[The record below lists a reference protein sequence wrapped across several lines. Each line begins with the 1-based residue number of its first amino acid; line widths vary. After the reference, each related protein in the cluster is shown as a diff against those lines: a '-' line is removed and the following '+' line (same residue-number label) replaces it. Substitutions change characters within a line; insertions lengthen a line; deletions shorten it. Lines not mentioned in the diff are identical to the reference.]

1 MFDFISAPFEWFANV
16 VQYSLIFMAIM
27 MLVLTIGAVV
37 AIPLGLKLLGVAFAK
52 TIVVETSKVVRDL
65 GITSIDLKQAKN
77 TEKMKT
83 YLDRKV
89 VPILSKISQAGVQ
102 CLNNQVGVGIGLVVQ
117 HFTTNK

>member
-65 GITSIDLKQAKN
+65 GITSIDLKQAKD
-77 TEKMKT
+77 TEKMKAWV
-83 YLDRKV
+83 DRKV
-89 VPILSKISQAGVQ
+89 IPILSKSS
-102 CLNNQVGVGIGLVVQ
+102 
-117 HFTTNK
+117 

>member
-16 VQYSLIFMAIM
+16 VQYSLIFMAVM

-52 TIVVETSKVVRDL
+52 TIVVETSKVIRDL
-65 GITSIDLKQAKN
+65 GITNIDIKQAKD
-77 TEKMKT
+77 TQKMKS

-89 VPILSKISQAGVQ
+89 VPILSKNS
-102 CLNNQVGVGIGLVVQ
+102 
-117 HFTTNK
+117 

>member
-52 TIVVETSKVVRDL
+52 TIVVETSKVFRDL
-65 GITSIDLKQAKN
+65 GITSIDLKQSKD
-77 TEKMKT
+77 TEKMKS

-89 VPILSKISQAGVQ
+89 VPILSKSS
-102 CLNNQVGVGIGLVVQ
+102 
-117 HFTTNK
+117 

>member
-1 MFDFISAPFEWFANV
+1 MLDFITTPFEWFANV
-16 VQYSLIFMAIM
+16 VQYSLIFMAVM

-65 GITSIDLKQAKN
+65 GITNIDIKQAKD
-77 TEKMKT
+77 TQKMKS

-89 VPILSKISQAGVQ
+89 VPILSKTS
-102 CLNNQVGVGIGLVVQ
+102 
-117 HFTTNK
+117 

>member
-37 AIPLGLKLLGVAFAK
+37 AIPIGLKLLGVAFAK
-52 TIVVETSKVVRDL
+52 TIVVETSKIVKDL
-65 GITSIDLKQAKN
+65 GIANIDLKQSKE
-77 TEKMKT
+77 TQKMKS

-89 VPILSKISQAGVQ
+89 IPILSKSS
-102 CLNNQVGVGIGLVVQ
+102 
-117 HFTTNK
+117 

>member
-52 TIVVETSKVVRDL
+52 TIVLETSKIVRDL
-65 GITSIDLKQAKN
+65 GITSIDLKQSKD
-77 TEKMKT
+77 TQKMKS

-89 VPILSKISQAGVQ
+89 VPILVKSS
-102 CLNNQVGVGIGLVVQ
+102 
-117 HFTTNK
+117 

>member
-65 GITSIDLKQAKN
+65 GITSIDLKQAKD
-77 TEKMKT
+77 TQKMKS

-89 VPILSKISQAGVQ
+89 VPILSKSS
-102 CLNNQVGVGIGLVVQ
+102 
-117 HFTTNK
+117 

>member
-16 VQYSLIFMAIM
+16 VQYSLIFMAII

-65 GITSIDLKQAKN
+65 GITSIDIKQAKD
-77 TEKMKT
+77 TEKMKAWV
-83 YLDRKV
+83 DRKV
-89 VPILSKISQAGVQ
+89 VPILSKSG
-102 CLNNQVGVGIGLVVQ
+102 
-117 HFTTNK
+117 

>member
-1 MFDFISAPFEWFANV
+1 MLDFLTTPFDWFANV

-65 GITSIDLKQAKN
+65 GITSIDLKQAKD
-77 TEKMKT
+77 TQKMKS

-89 VPILSKISQAGVQ
+89 VPILSKSG
-102 CLNNQVGVGIGLVVQ
+102 
-117 HFTTNK
+117 